1 MHYGNICTSGTTC
14 ATTGKDRSLLD
25 MIDVSFDEAGRLGV
39 ITMDNNSDSFHAAPP
54 GGEDESPFVHFA
66 KQTSG
71 VSVLANKTINVAIPG
86 QGRSDPAG
94 DATWPNVAGAANL
107 RSLDELGAS
116 IAIEGSEVVARI
128 TLADA
133 RAVTMKHD
141 LDAYNAVL
149 CAPAPSCL
157 ADRFEYTL
165 RFLGPRDIYH
175 LSAEFTPGSPLRFFG
190 GKLDANDKLTLA
202 ASPVAVYGAA
212 YHTDF
217 AAVGSVSNN
226 VLTIRA
232 PLSAFGLPS
241 GAAVTSATAFAMA
254 GPSEA
259 TELTVDRLMRTVDA
273 TPPFDAVLSDAADVS
288 MTKTDAPDPIRVNG
302 TLTYTIVVRNAGP
315 LPATGV
321 TLTDQ
326 LPKQAGFSS
335 VTTTQ
340 GSCAAK
346 APKATVTCSIGTIAV
361 GGQVTVTIRVKPT
374 GPGTLVNTAT
384 VQTTSRDSNLANNS
398 ATAST
403 TVTN

>member
-1 MHYGNICTSGTTC
+1 
-14 ATTGKDRSLLD
+14 
-25 MIDVSFDEAGRLGV
+25 
-39 ITMDNNSDSFHAAPP
+39 
-54 GGEDESPFVHFA
+54 
-66 KQTSG
+66 
-71 VSVLANKTINVAIPG
+71 
-86 QGRSDPAG
+86 
-94 DATWPNVAGAANL
+94 
-107 RSLDELGAS
+107 
-116 IAIEGSEVVARI
+116 
-128 TLADA
+128 
-133 RAVTMKHD
+133 
-141 LDAYNAVL
+141 
-149 CAPAPSCL
+149 
-157 ADRFEYTL
+157 
-165 RFLGPRDIYH
+165 
-175 LSAEFTPGSPLRFFG
+175 
-190 GKLDANDKLTLA
+190 
-202 ASPVAVYGAA
+202 
-212 YHTDF
+212 
-217 AAVGSVSNN
+217 
-226 VLTIRA
+226 
-232 PLSAFGLPS
+232 
-241 GAAVTSATAFAMA
+241 MA

-288 MTKTDAPDPIRVNG
+288 VTKTDAPDPIRVNG

-340 GSCAAK
+340 GSCTAK
-346 APKATVTCSIGTIAV
+346 APKATVTCTIGTIAV

>member
-1 MHYGNICTSGTTC
+1 
-14 ATTGKDRSLLD
+14 
-25 MIDVSFDEAGRLGV
+25 
-39 ITMDNNSDSFHAAPP
+39 
-54 GGEDESPFVHFA
+54 
-66 KQTSG
+66 
-71 VSVLANKTINVAIPG
+71 
-86 QGRSDPAG
+86 
-94 DATWPNVAGAANL
+94 
-107 RSLDELGAS
+107 
-116 IAIEGSEVVARI
+116 
-128 TLADA
+128 
-133 RAVTMKHD
+133 MKHD

-175 LSAEFTPGSPLRFFG
+175 LSAEFTPGSPLRYFG

-226 VLTIRA
+226 ILTIRA
-232 PLSAFGLPS
+232 PLAAFGLSS
-241 GAAVTSATAFAMA
+241 GAAITSATAFAMA

-288 MTKTDAPDPIRVNG
+288 VTKTDAPDPIRVNG

-340 GSCAAK
+340 GSCTAK
-346 APKATVTCSIGTIAV
+346 APKATVTCTIGTIAV